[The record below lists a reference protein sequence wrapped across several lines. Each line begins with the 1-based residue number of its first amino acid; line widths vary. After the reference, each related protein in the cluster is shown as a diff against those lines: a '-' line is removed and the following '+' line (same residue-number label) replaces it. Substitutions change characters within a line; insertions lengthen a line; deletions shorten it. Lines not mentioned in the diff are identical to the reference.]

1 MNKCLVTKLS
11 GVVGNLDLLRLGEI
25 RIKVRKLNTE
35 YEHRALTLSFSK
47 ETNITI
53 TGDGYFTDENSVS
66 NKGKKIVVPANTQTV
81 VYVSNGDYDINICNK
96 YDLTLFI
103 DYAFGVVNAPKK
115 SGFSINIEDFKY
127 SRNITRINVSEAS
140 GDISAV
146 KNLTNLTSLSLSNTQ
161 VNGDISAVKN
171 LTNLTSLSLSNTQV
185 NGDISAVKNLTNL
198 TSLSLSNTQVNGD
211 ISAVKNLTNL
221 TSLSLRLSNTT
232 GDISNLSSLTKLA
245 SAQLNSVSGNILAL
259 NSTKLTNLIISNS
272 GGLNGDLA
280 LLKKDFTYLGL
291 DNDKTSVF
299 SWTSRATDANIY
311 GIGGNSIMSSNLDD
325 VLNNLANC
333 RNAITS
339 TTASWEKVI
348 SFTGT
353 RTSASDAA
361 VEKLTG
367 YGYTISIAKV

>member
-11 GVVGNLDLLRLGEI
+11 GVVNNPDLLRLGEM

-35 YEHRALTLSFSK
+35 YEHRALALSFSK

-53 TGDGYFTDENSVS
+53 TGDGYFTDKNSVS
-66 NKGKKIVVPANTQTV
+66 NKGKQIVVHANTQTV
-81 VYVSNGDYDINICNK
+81 VYISNGDYDINICNK
-96 YDLTLFI
+96 YDLTLFV
-103 DYAFGVVNAPKK
+103 DYAYGVVNSPKD
-115 SGFSINIEDFKY
+115 SGISVNIEHFEY
-127 SRNITRINVSEAS
+127 SRNLKNISLTNAS
-140 GDISAV
+140 GDIAAV
-146 KNLTNLTSLSLSNTQ
+146 KNLTNLTSLNLGGTQ
-161 VNGDISAVKN
+161 VNGDIAAVKN
-171 LTNLTSLSLSNTQV
+171 LTNLTSLNM
-185 NGDISAVKNLTNL
+185 
-198 TSLSLSNTQVNGD
+198 
-211 ISAVKNLTNL
+211 
-221 TSLSLRLSNTT
+221 RLSNIT

-245 SAQLNSVSGNILAL
+245 SSQLSSVSGNILAL

-291 DNDKTSVF
+291 EDDKTSVF

-333 RNAITS
+333 KNAITS
-339 TTASWEKVI
+339 TTTSWAKVI

>member
-1 MNKCLVTKLS
+1 MNKCLVTNLS
-11 GVVGNLDLLRLGEI
+11 GVVDNPDLLRLGEM

-53 TGDGYFTDENSVS
+53 TGDGYFTDKESVS
-66 NKGKKIVVPANTQTV
+66 NKGKQIVVPANTNTI
-81 VYVSNGDYDINICNK
+81 VYISNGDYDINIYNK
-96 YDLTLFI
+96 YDLTFFV
-103 DYAFGVVNAPKK
+103 DYAFGVVGAPQK
-115 SGFSINIEDFKY
+115 SGFSVNIEYFKY
-127 SRNITRINVSEAS
+127 SKNITRINVSEAS
-140 GDISAV
+140 GDIAAV
-146 KNLTNLTSLSLSNTQ
+146 KNLTALTSLSISNTQ
-161 VNGDISAVKN
+161 VSGDIAAVKN
-171 LTNLTSLSLSNTQV
+171 LTALTSLST
-185 NGDISAVKNLTNL
+185 
-198 TSLSLSNTQVNGD
+198 
-211 ISAVKNLTNL
+211 
-221 TSLSLRLSNTT
+221 RLSNIT
-232 GDISNLSSLTKLA
+232 GDISNLYSLTKLA

-272 GGLNGDLA
+272 GGLSGDLA

-299 SWTSRATDANIY
+299 SWTNRATDANIY

-333 RNAITS
+333 KNAINSATY
-339 TTASWEKVI
+339 SWAKVI

>member
-11 GVVGNLDLLRLGEI
+11 GVVNNPDLLRLGEM

-35 YEHRALTLSFSK
+35 YEHRALALSFSK

-53 TGDGYFTDENSVS
+53 TGDGYFTDKNSVS
-66 NKGKKIVVPANTQTV
+66 NKGKQIVVHANTQTV
-81 VYVSNGDYDINICNK
+81 VYISNGDYDINICNK
-96 YDLTLFI
+96 YDLTLFV
-103 DYAFGVVNAPKK
+103 DYAYGVVNSPKD
-115 SGFSINIEDFKY
+115 SGISVNIEHFEY
-127 SRNITRINVSEAS
+127 SRNLKNISLTNAS
-140 GDISAV
+140 GDIAAV
-146 KNLTNLTSLSLSNTQ
+146 KNLTNLTSLNLGGTQ
-161 VNGDISAVKN
+161 VNGDIAAVKN
-171 LTNLTSLSLSNTQV
+171 LTNLTSLN
-185 NGDISAVKNLTNL
+185 
-198 TSLSLSNTQVNGD
+198 
-211 ISAVKNLTNL
+211 
-221 TSLSLRLSNTT
+221 LRLSNIT

-245 SAQLNSVSGNILAL
+245 SSQLSSVSGNILAL

-291 DNDKTSVF
+291 EDDKTSVF

-333 RNAITS
+333 KNAITS
-339 TTASWEKVI
+339 TTTSWAKVI

>member
-1 MNKCLVTKLS
+1 MK
-11 GVVGNLDLLRLGEI
+11 NLT
-25 RIKVRKLNTE
+25 N
-35 YEHRALTLSFSK
+35 LTLLSLS
-47 ETNITI
+47 
-53 TGDGYFTDENSVS
+53 S
-66 NKGKKIVVPANTQTV
+66 TQV
-81 VYVSNGDYDINICNK
+81 NGDI
-96 YDLTLFI
+96 
-103 DYAFGVVNAPKK
+103 A
-115 SGFSINIEDFKY
+115 
-127 SRNITRINVSEAS
+127 
-140 GDISAV
+140 AV
-146 KNLTNLTSLSLSNTQ
+146 KNLTNLTSLSLSGTQ
-161 VNGDISAVKN
+161 VNGDIAAVKN
-171 LTNLTSLSLSNTQV
+171 LTNLTL
-185 NGDISAVKNLTNL
+185 
-198 TSLSLSNTQVNGD
+198 
-211 ISAVKNLTNL
+211 
-221 TSLSLRLSNTT
+221 LSLRLSNIT
-232 GDISNLSSLTKLA
+232 GDISSLSSLTKLA

-291 DNDKTSVF
+291 ENDKTSVF

-333 RNAITS
+333 KNAITS
-339 TTASWEKVI
+339 LTASWAKVI

>member
-11 GVVGNLDLLRLGEI
+11 GVVDNPDLLRLGEI

-53 TGDGYFTDENSVS
+53 IGDGYFIDKNSVS
-66 NKGKKIVVPANTQTV
+66 NKGKQIVVPAKTQTV

-96 YDLTLFI
+96 YDLTLFV
-103 DYAFGVVNAPKK
+103 DYAFGVVDAPQK

-140 GDISAV
+140 GDIAAV
-146 KNLTNLTSLSLSNTQ
+146 KNLTNLTSLSLSSTQ
-161 VNGDISAVKN
+161 VNGDIA
-171 LTNLTSLSLSNTQV
+171 
-185 NGDISAVKNLTNL
+185 
-198 TSLSLSNTQVNGD
+198 
-211 ISAVKNLTNL
+211 AVKNLTNL
-221 TSLSLRLSNTT
+221 TSLSLRLSNIT

-245 SAQLNSVSGNILAL
+245 SAQLNSVYGSILAL

-291 DNDKTSVF
+291 ENDKTSVF

-333 RNAITS
+333 KNAITS
-339 TTASWEKVI
+339 TTASWAKVI

-367 YGYTISIAKV
+367 YGYTINIAKV

>member
-1 MNKCLVTKLS
+1 
-11 GVVGNLDLLRLGEI
+11 
-25 RIKVRKLNTE
+25 
-35 YEHRALTLSFSK
+35 
-47 ETNITI
+47 
-53 TGDGYFTDENSVS
+53 
-66 NKGKKIVVPANTQTV
+66 
-81 VYVSNGDYDINICNK
+81 
-96 YDLTLFI
+96 
-103 DYAFGVVNAPKK
+103 
-115 SGFSINIEDFKY
+115 
-127 SRNITRINVSEAS
+127 
-140 GDISAV
+140 
-146 KNLTNLTSLSLSNTQ
+146 LSLSNTQ
-161 VNGDISAVKN
+161 VSGDIA
-171 LTNLTSLSLSNTQV
+171 
-185 NGDISAVKNLTNL
+185 
-198 TSLSLSNTQVNGD
+198 
-211 ISAVKNLTNL
+211 AVKNLTNL
-221 TSLSLRLSNTT
+221 TSLSLRLSNIT

-299 SWTSRATDANIY
+299 SWTRRATDANIY

-339 TTASWEKVI
+339 TTASWAKVI

-361 VEKLTG
+361 VERLTG

>member
-11 GVVGNLDLLRLGEI
+11 GVVDNPDLLRLGEI

-35 YEHRALTLSFSK
+35 YEYRALTLSFSK

-53 TGDGYFTDENSVS
+53 TGDGYFTDKNSVS
-66 NKGKKIVVPANTQTV
+66 NKGKQIVVPANTQTV

-96 YDLTLFI
+96 YDLTLFV
-103 DYAFGVVNAPKK
+103 DYAFGVVNAPQK

-140 GDISAV
+140 GDIAAV

-161 VNGDISAVKN
+161 VNGDIAAVKN
-171 LTNLTSLSLSNTQV
+171 LTNLTSLSISNTQV
-185 NGDISAVKNLTNL
+185 NGDIAAVKNLTNL
-198 TSLSLSNTQVNGD
+198 TSLS
-211 ISAVKNLTNL
+211 I
-221 TSLSLRLSNTT
+221 RLSNIT

-245 SAQLNSVSGNILAL
+245 SAQLNSVSGSILAL

-291 DNDKTSVF
+291 ENDKTSVF

-333 RNAITS
+333 KNAITS
-339 TTASWEKVI
+339 TTASWAKVI

>member
-11 GVVGNLDLLRLGEI
+11 GVVNNPDLLRLGVI

-35 YEHRALTLSFSK
+35 YEHRALALSFSK

-66 NKGKKIVVPANTQTV
+66 NKGKQIVVHANTLTV

-96 YDLTLFI
+96 YDLTLFV
-103 DYAFGVVNAPKK
+103 DYAFGVFNAPQK

-127 SRNITRINVSEAS
+127 SRNITRINASEVN
-140 GDISAV
+140 GDIAAV
-146 KNLTNLTSLSLSNTQ
+146 KNLTNLTSLNLSNTQ
-161 VNGDISAVKN
+161 VNGDIAAVKN
-171 LTNLTSLSLSNTQV
+171 LTNLTSLNM
-185 NGDISAVKNLTNL
+185 
-198 TSLSLSNTQVNGD
+198 
-211 ISAVKNLTNL
+211 
-221 TSLSLRLSNTT
+221 RLSNIT

-291 DNDKTSVF
+291 ENDKTSVF
-299 SWTSRATDANIY
+299 SWTRRATDANIY

-333 RNAITS
+333 KNAITS
-339 TTASWEKVI
+339 TTASWGKVI

>member
-11 GVVGNLDLLRLGEI
+11 GVVDNPDLLRLGEI

-53 TGDGYFTDENSVS
+53 TGDGYFTDKNSVS
-66 NKGKKIVVPANTQTV
+66 NKGKQIVVPANTQTI
-81 VYVSNGDYDINICNK
+81 VYISNGDYDINIYNK
-96 YDLTLFI
+96 YDLTFFV
-103 DYAFGVVNAPKK
+103 DYAFGEVNAPQK

-127 SRNITRINVSEAS
+127 SRNITRINTSEIN
-140 GDISAV
+140 GDIAAV
-146 KNLTNLTSLSLSNTQ
+146 KNLTNLTSLSLSSTQ
-161 VNGDISAVKN
+161 VSGDIAAVKNLTNLTLLSLSSTQVSGDIAAVKN
-171 LTNLTSLSLSNTQV
+171 LTNLTSLSLFSTQV
-185 NGDISAVKNLTNL
+185 SGDIAAVKNLTNL
-198 TSLSLSNTQVNGD
+198 TSLSM
-211 ISAVKNLTNL
+211 
-221 TSLSLRLSNTT
+221 RLSNIT

-291 DNDKTSVF
+291 ENDKTSVF

-333 RNAITS
+333 KNAITS
-339 TTASWEKVI
+339 TTASWAKVI

>member
-1 MNKCLVTKLS
+1 MNKCLVTNLS
-11 GVVGNLDLLRLGEI
+11 GVVDNPDLLRLGEM

-53 TGDGYFTDENSVS
+53 TGDGYFTDKESAS
-66 NKGKKIVVPANTQTV
+66 NKGKQIVVPANTQTI
-81 VYVSNGDYDINICNK
+81 VYISNGDYDINIYNK
-96 YDLTLFI
+96 YDLTFFV
-103 DYAFGVVNAPKK
+103 DYAFGVVNAPQK

-127 SRNITRINVSEAS
+127 SRNITRIIAAEAS
-140 GDISAV
+140 GDIAAVKNLTALTSLALSNTQVSGDIAAV
-146 KNLTNLTSLSLSNTQ
+146 KNLTNLTSLT
-161 VNGDISAVKN
+161 
-171 LTNLTSLSLSNTQV
+171 T
-185 NGDISAVKNLTNL
+185 
-198 TSLSLSNTQVNGD
+198 
-211 ISAVKNLTNL
+211 
-221 TSLSLRLSNTT
+221 RLSNIT

-245 SAQLNSVSGNILAL
+245 SAQLNSVSGNVLAL

-272 GGLNGDLA
+272 GGLSGDLA

-291 DNDKTSVF
+291 ENDKTSVF
-299 SWTSRATDANIY
+299 SWTNRATDANIY

-333 RNAITS
+333 KNAINS
-339 TTASWEKVI
+339 ITASWAKVI

-353 RTSASDAA
+353 RTSASDTA

>member
-11 GVVGNLDLLRLGEI
+11 GVVDNPDLLRLGEI

-53 TGDGYFTDENSVS
+53 TGDGYFTDKNSVS
-66 NKGKKIVVPANTQTV
+66 NKGKQIVVPANTQTI
-81 VYVSNGDYDINICNK
+81 VYISNGDYDINIYNK
-96 YDLTLFI
+96 YDLTFFV
-103 DYAFGVVNAPKK
+103 DYAFGEVNAPQK

-127 SRNITRINVSEAS
+127 SRNITRINTSEIN
-140 GDISAV
+140 GDIAAV
-146 KNLTNLTSLSLSNTQ
+146 KNLTNLTSLSM
-161 VNGDISAVKN
+161 
-171 LTNLTSLSLSNTQV
+171 
-185 NGDISAVKNLTNL
+185 
-198 TSLSLSNTQVNGD
+198 
-211 ISAVKNLTNL
+211 
-221 TSLSLRLSNTT
+221 RLSNIT

-291 DNDKTSVF
+291 ENDKTSVF

-333 RNAITS
+333 KNAITS
-339 TTASWEKVI
+339 TTASWAKVI